1 MVPHPRAALGARA
14 VRPVER
20 ATPIRVQID
29 DAGQPVAV
37 QRRGW
42 PRACAVARVQDRW
55 RIDDEWWRE
64 NPIAR
69 LYHALLLEDGALVVV
84 YYDFTAEGW
93 FEGGVHLRKLDPPS
107 DDANAT

>member
-1 MVPHPRAALGARA
+1 MVPHPRAALGAGA

-42 PRACAVARVQDRW
+42 PRARAVALVQDRW

-64 NPIAR
+64 RPIAR
-69 LYHALLLEDGALVVV
+69 LYYVVLLADATLLTIFHDLVADTWLEQRG
-84 YYDFTAEGW
+84 
-93 FEGGVHLRKLDPPS
+93 
-107 DDANAT
+107 